1 MKLLSLFLA
10 SSSFAQDDEAAADKG
25 YIGYDYGGYGY
36 NSGYGA
42 QPGYG
47 APSYGSNEGYG
58 YQQGYSNEGGYGYGD
73 YGYGKFV
80 KEQQDWAVDGR
91 KGNGLWCFRCHGRLK
106 LDSIESLTNNAWL
119 DCATNGEIVECRGD
133 ERSCLSTERRR
144 NDRVVEFQA
153 MCKNPE
159 ACAYLW
165 RRNERYKPPFH
176 LFGDQTYQSG
186 GGPAF
191 FDDECR
197 LTKSKHL
204 NMRSQWESTCTHC
217 CKALSNYDA
226 DSNENGAPAQVCNGP
241 LITSITDF
249 SGPLVHMCGNKADC
263 SGWLVT
269 NAFGTGGANWQL
281 KHLPVYMKEYL
292 EHSRV
297 HPGEGRNSL
306 PEDKF
311 VNRKNQKP
319 VNLVEQA
326 DRLSP
331 EDTDFHDDRQYQVVN
346 KAFGDSSA
354 SMGLS
359 GRK

>member
-42 QPGYG
+42 QPSYG
-47 APSYGSNEGYG
+47 APSYGSQGYDNQGYG
-58 YQQGYSNEGGYGYGD
+58 YSNQGYGD

-80 KEQQDWAVDGR
+80 NEKGPDDGR
-91 KGNGLWCFRCHGRLK
+91 KGNGLWCYRCHGRLK
-106 LDSIESLTNNAWL
+106 LDATESATNNAWL
-119 DCATNGEIVECRGD
+119 DCVTNGAIVECRGD

-144 NDRVVEFQA
+144 NDKVVEFQA

-176 LFGDQTYQSG
+176 LFGDQTVNSG
-186 GGPAF
+186 GGPSF

-197 LTKSKHL
+197 LNKSKHMS
-204 NMRSQWESTCTHC
+204 MRSQWESTCTHC
-217 CKALSNYDA
+217 CKAISNYDA
-226 DSNENGAPAQVCNGP
+226 DSNEATPTEVCNGP
-241 LITSITDF
+241 FKTLGENDALDF
-249 SGPLVHMCGNKADC
+249 LSGPLVYMCGNTGATTC
-263 SGWLVT
+263 TGWTSSRV
-269 NAFGTGGANWQL
+269 FGTDNSNWQL
-281 KHLPVYMKEYL
+281 KNLPVFMKDHL

-311 VNRKNQKP
+311 ILRANQKP
-319 VNLVEQA
+319 ATLLEQA
-326 DRLSP
+326 DKLSP
-331 EDTDFHDDRQYQVVN
+331 EDTDFHDDRQYQTTNEV
-346 KAFGDSSA
+346 FGHGSTGK
-354 SMGLS
+354 GL
-359 GRK
+359 GK